1 MNETDETCFYCY
13 AVYKKLSDALQTAV
27 FNDYDYRLLSSD
39 ETTSV
44 ADLKSFDKSDP
55 DNKRL
60 YNEKAYKI
68 IIADKAMDLG
78 FYEEKKLKNG
88 RTRKVKSKA
97 VLYQKIIITFSRKM
111 MEYQRF
117 IRNRQ
122 IERAK
127 NMLKNLDP
135 ETYKKGP
142 NDVTRFIKRNSTT
155 KSGEEVCIVWMN
167 ILWLIFPFR
176 Q

>member
-78 FYEEKKLKNG
+78 FYEEKSLKM
-88 RTRKVKSKA
+88 A
-97 VLYQKIIITFSRKM
+97 
-111 MEYQRF
+111 E
-117 IRNRQ
+117 
-122 IERAK
+122 
-127 NMLKNLDP
+127 P
-135 ETYKKGP
+135 EK
-142 NDVTRFIKRNSTT
+142 
-155 KSGEEVCIVWMN
+155 
-167 ILWLIFPFR
+167 
-176 Q
+176 